1 MLMTVWHNFLL
12 FLEKSYENQFLVNLL
27 KQTSPVSLTEKSLV
41 LNCKNQAVKIY
52 LEKKKKEI
60 EKKFNS
66 FTHSRI
72 SLELIVVENKDKKK
86 GVGPLFFYQNSL
98 ANLLEKANIDERYS
112 FENFAVSSSNQ
123 VAFAA
128 AQAVSEKLGKN
139 YNPLFIYG
147 SVGVGKTHLA
157 CAIGRRVLEKNQDKK
172 VFFCPGDQFTN
183 ELIESIRNK
192 STTNFRKKYRSL
204 DLLIIDDVQFIA
216 GKQTVQEEFF
226 HTFNTIIGRG
236 GQIILISD
244 RPLMEIKNLEDRLRS
259 RFAGGL
265 TVDIQPPDF
274 ELRTAILLIKAKEKN
289 INIDIEAA
297 KMIAEKITD
306 ARSLEGSLISIY
318 AKMINPVN
326 INNQKAIINVNEV
339 QKHLLNDKQ
348 VEKKRN
354 DPEEI
359 IKVVASYYNLK
370 PSQIKSNQRSSTIA
384 QTRQILMFLFRQ
396 KLNLTLEKIASLLK
410 RKDHTTVIHGIN
422 KILHLTTTNPSYKE
436 EIDRLIKILNL

>member
-1 MLMTVWHNFLL
+1 MLTEVWHNFLL
-12 FLEKSYENQFLVNLL
+12 FLEKNYENQFLVNLL
-27 KQTSPVSLTEKSLV
+27 KQTSPVSLTEKSLI

-52 LEKKKKEI
+52 LEKKEKEI

-66 FTHSRI
+66 FTHSQVF
-72 SLELIVVENKDKKK
+72 LELIVVENKNKKK
-86 GVGPLFFYQNSL
+86 VVEPLFFYQNSL
-98 ANLLEKANIDERYS
+98 INLLEKANINERYS

-147 SVGVGKTHLA
+147 SVGVGKTHLG
-157 CAIGRRVLEKNQDKK
+157 CAIGRRILEKNQNKK

-204 DLLIIDDVQFIA
+204 DLLIIDDIQFIA

-226 HTFNTIIGRG
+226 HTFNTIISRG

-318 AKMINPVN
+318 AKMINPAN
-326 INNQKAIINVNEV
+326 INSQKTIIDIDEV
-339 QKHLLNDKQ
+339 QKHLLNNSRE
-348 VEKKRN
+348 EKKRN

-422 KILHLTTTNPSYKE
+422 KILHLTTTNPSFKE
-436 EIDRLIKILNL
+436 EINRLIKILNL

>member
-1 MLMTVWHNFLL
+1 MLRELWQNFLL
-12 FLEKSYENQFLVNLL
+12 SLEKNYENQFLVNLL

-52 LEKKKKEI
+52 LEKRQKEI
-60 EKKFNS
+60 ERKFNS
-66 FTHSRI
+66 FTHSKI
-72 SLELIVVENKDKKK
+72 SLELIIVKNKNKKRAVE
-86 GVGPLFFYQNSL
+86 PLFFYQNTL
-98 ANLLEKANIDERYS
+98 INLLEKANINERYS

-128 AQAVSEKLGKN
+128 AQAVSEKPGKN

-192 STTNFRKKYRSL
+192 STTNFRKKYRFL
-204 DLLIIDDVQFIA
+204 DLLIVDDIQFIA

-226 HTFNTIIGRG
+226 HTFNSIIGKG

-244 RPLMEIKNLEDRLRS
+244 RPLTEIKNLEDRLRS

-306 ARSLEGSLISIY
+306 ARSLEGTLISIY
-318 AKMINPVN
+318 AKMINSVN
-326 INNQKAIINVNEV
+326 VNNQKAIIEIREV
-339 QKHLLNDKQ
+339 KEHLFNNRLE
-348 VEKKRN
+348 EKKRT

-359 IKVVASYYNLK
+359 IKVVASFYNLK
-370 PSQIKSNQRSSTIA
+370 PSQIKSNQRNSNIA
-384 QTRQILMFLFRQ
+384 QTRQVLMFLFRQ
-396 KLNLTLEKIASLLK
+396 KLNLTLERIASLLK

-422 KILHLTTTNPSYKE
+422 KILHLTTTNPSFKE
-436 EIDRLIKILNL
+436 EIDQLIKILNL

>member
-1 MLMTVWHNFLL
+1 MLMGLWQNFLL
-12 FLEKSYENQFLVNLL
+12 SLEKNYENQFLVNLL

-52 LEKKKKEI
+52 LEKKQKEI

-66 FTHSRI
+66 FTHSKI
-72 SLELIVVENKDKKK
+72 SLELIVAENKNKKR
-86 GVGPLFFYQNSL
+86 VVEPLFFYQNTL
-98 ANLLEKANIDERYS
+98 INLLEKANINDRYS

-157 CAIGRRVLEKNQDKK
+157 CAIGRRVLEKKQDKK

-192 STTNFRKKYRSL
+192 STTNFRKKYRYL
-204 DLLIIDDVQFIA
+204 DLLIVDDIQFIA

-226 HTFNTIIGRG
+226 HTFNSIIGRG

-244 RPLMEIKNLEDRLRS
+244 RPLTEIKNLEDRLRS

-289 INIDIEAA
+289 IDIDIEAA
-297 KMIAEKITD
+297 KMIAERVTD
-306 ARSLEGSLISIY
+306 ARSLEGTLISIY
-318 AKMINPVN
+318 AKMINSVN
-326 INNQKAIINVNEV
+326 NNNQKSIIDINEV
-339 QKHLLNDKQ
+339 KKHLFNDRLE
-348 VEKKRN
+348 EKKRT

-359 IKVVASYYNLK
+359 IKVVASFYNLK
-370 PSQIKSNQRSSTIA
+370 PSQIKSNQRNSIIA

-422 KILHLTTTNPSYKE
+422 KILHLTTTNPSFKE
-436 EIDRLIKILNL
+436 EIDQLIKILNL